1 VSSSVVVRDGGLR
14 LAWARLRPDTRRALA
29 PVLLTALSA
38 IAFVVVRP
46 GVNDLWA
53 ARARADAS
61 AHGVG
66 LTYWFSWFSGGSAPG
81 SYSVLSPY
89 LSRLLTAE
97 VVLAVAAVATV
108 TVATVLLRPAPHALA
123 ATYLAAITTSVN
135 VWQGRVPFVLGCAFA
150 VGALLAARRSGWV
163 VCSLLALGALLSSP
177 VSGAFLGLAL
187 LGVWGTRF
195 RTRHALLLPIA
206 TLLVGA
212 LTLLI
217 VFGSPGPEPMTV
229 GMTVGMCL
237 LLLAFLLA
245 RPARPVRI
253 TVYLSLALV
262 VAMALIPNGMG
273 SNFARFV
280 WFCLPVAVIAL
291 GRSRRQLLLTL
302 GVVTVAIGSV
312 GLVSDLRGAARPNA
326 SRSYYDSLSAELDRL
341 PELDQYRLEVV
352 DDGTHTASYALLDH
366 ATLARG
372 FETQTDA
379 AFNSALREHRHLP
392 ASVYRRWL
400 DANAVG
406 YVAADLHPPK
416 PTAESRLI
424 LGRAPAYLQ
433 RVWSDDDWVVFAVQ
447 DPTPIVA
454 APARLIDIDQARL
467 VVQIPCACQIT
478 IHTRWS
484 PLLTATAETDTA
496 PAASPAPELSGATS
510 EPPILLAPDGDG
522 WTRAT
527 TNRPGRY
534 VLHGR

>member
-1 VSSSVVVRDGGLR
+1 VSSGVVVRDGGFR
-14 LAWARLRPDTRRALA
+14 PAWARLRPDTWRAA
-29 PVLLTALSA
+29 TPVLLTALSA
-38 IAFVVVRP
+38 VAFAVVRP

-66 LTYWFSWFSGGSAPG
+66 LTYWFSWFGGGSAPG

-97 VVLAVAAVATV
+97 GVLAVAAVATV
-108 TVATVLLRPAPHALA
+108 AVCAVLLRPAPHAMA
-123 ATYLAAITTSVN
+123 ATYLAAIATSVN

-177 VSGAFLGLAL
+177 VSGAFLGLGL
-187 LGVWGTRF
+187 LGVWIARF

-229 GMTVGMCL
+229 GMTLGMCA

-245 RPARPVRI
+245 RPVRPVRI

-291 GRSRRQLLLTL
+291 GRGRRTLLLAL
-302 GVVTVAIGSV
+302 GVVTIAVGSV
-312 GLVSDLRGAARPNA
+312 GLVSDLRGAARPTA
-326 SRSYYDSLSAELDRL
+326 SSSYYDSLSAELDQL
-341 PELDQYRLEVV
+341 PQLDQYRLEVV

-379 AFNSALREHRHLP
+379 ALNSTLRAHRHLS
-392 ASVYRRWL
+392 AGIYRRWL
-400 DANAVG
+400 DANSVG

-424 LGRAPAYLQ
+424 LGKGPAYLV
-433 RVWSDDDWVVFAVQ
+433 RVWSDDDWAVFAVQ
-447 DPTPIVA
+447 NPTPIVA
-454 APARLIDIDQARL
+454 GPASLIDIDQARL
-467 VVQIPCACQIT
+467 VVQIPCACTIT
-478 IHTRWS
+478 VRTRWS
-484 PLLTATAETDTA
+484 PLLTVTAQAATPPGQTVQTASEPVKVAADPQGWTSVTTTA
-496 PAASPAPELSGATS
+496 PGV
-510 EPPILLAPDGDG
+510 
-522 WTRAT
+522 
-527 TNRPGRY
+527 Y